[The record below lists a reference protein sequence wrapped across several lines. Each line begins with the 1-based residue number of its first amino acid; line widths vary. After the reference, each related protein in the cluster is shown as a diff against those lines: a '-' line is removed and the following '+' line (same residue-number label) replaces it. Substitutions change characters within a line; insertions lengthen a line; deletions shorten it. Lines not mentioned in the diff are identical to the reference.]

1 MADDTVP
8 DTDPSPR
15 FAVDDIA
22 ALAGVTPRTV
32 RYYIAQGLI
41 DKPAGEKRGAH
52 YLRQHLEQLLAVRRW
67 TESGLSLDRIRE
79 LRAGAPQDPPRRTA
93 APGAV
98 EVWSRMTLA
107 DGLELQIEPGRAGLS
122 PQQLRLLLRGV
133 LALYQQLR
141 AEVDPQTG
149 PGDGRPTARNDRSD
163 TGSDADSDTG
173 P

>member
-1 MADDTVP
+1 
-8 DTDPSPR
+8 
-15 FAVDDIA
+15 
-22 ALAGVTPRTV
+22 
-32 RYYIAQGLI
+32 
-41 DKPAGEKRGAH
+41 
-52 YLRQHLEQLLAVRRW
+52 
-67 TESGLSLDRIRE
+67 
-79 LRAGAPQDPPRRTA
+79 
-93 APGAV
+93 
-98 EVWSRMTLA
+98 MTLA